1 MTIVRQR
8 DHSGEGHRW
17 LPDYLN
23 QIPPKQKFKNWRRK
37 VGFFLTGEFLP
48 EVSQD
53 WD

>member
-23 QIPPKQKFKNWRRK
+23 QIPPTQKSSKLK
-37 VGFFLTGEFLP
+37 LEK
-48 EVSQD
+48 
-53 WD
+53 